1 MKSKYL
7 NYMIIPLIIASIY
20 INFMA
25 FFGSKIS
32 SYKELIVTI
41 IYLLGWGMY
50 IFKSKSNNKNLVFA
64 VLYSLITMIS
74 GFVLLALNYNPRMMV
89 DFIIPFAIISITPLY
104 GLNILSSYSSL
115 VFSIIVILL
124 CIVSTLISIRYIL
137 LNKEKR
143 W

>member
-7 NYMIIPLIIASIY
+7 NYMIIPLTIVSIY

-25 FFGSKIS
+25 FFGSKTL

-50 IFKSKSNNKNLVFA
+50 IFKSKSNNKNLIFA
-64 VLYSLITMIS
+64 VVYSLITMIC
-74 GFVLLALNYNPRMMV
+74 GMVLLTLNYNPGMMV

-104 GLNILSSYSSL
+104 GLDI
-115 VFSIIVILL
+115 
-124 CIVSTLISIRYIL
+124 
-137 LNKEKR
+137 
-143 W
+143 